1 MKKAS
6 ISKKVLALTLSLS
19 MTVSGMA
26 LAWQRRMYMQKQRVK
41 LQVSA

>member
-26 LAWQRRMYMQKQRVK
+26 LGMATKNVYAKAKGKVTGI
-41 LQVSA
+41 